1 MTNVNVGWQDNVV
14 EERASF
20 PVGLLSDVLCLKS
33 DSYKVGHWKMMLD
46 DVDNFFS
53 YGEARGPGHG
63 ITKTV
68 VTGPQA
74 IIKKYFMKKVTM
86 GDVKRAKRFAD
97 RHLRPGAFN
106 YEGWKYIVEVHNGYL
121 PLEVWAVPEGTVMDT
136 KNVIYY
142 VQATDEKCKWVV
154 SYFEPLWLQVWYPIT
169 VASLS
174 YAIRGVIGKF
184 WEETVDDDRMSG
196 INFALH
202 DFGFRGVSSPESAG
216 IGGQGHLL
224 NFMGTDTMQA
234 ITVLYDYYNLD
245 EEDDASMP
253 GFSVFASEHAVSCQ
267 YSNAKEKND
276 YKYLEAMVALLEEE
290 CAKLPGAIVSAV
302 ADTYEVYRFTNWV
315 GTDFKERIEKS
326 GGRFVVRPDSGD
338 PTVVPVQLI
347 EMLLN
352 LFGYTVNKKGYK
364 VLPDCI
370 RVLQGDGITIET
382 INQILLS
389 LRAKGISAENIVFGM
404 GGGLLQHC
412 DRDWLKF
419 AQKTTAMERNGE
431 WIELQ
436 KDPITDPGKQSK
448 KGRVTTV
455 IRDGQYMSLQFED
468 VRDTDTP
475 VMRKIFENG
484 NLLIDESFTVIRARV
499 QATL

>member
-1 MTNVNVGWQDNVV
+1 MSNKKSWSDYSVGK
-14 EERASF
+14 R
-20 PVGLLSDVLCLKS
+20 PLLGSVLPLKT
-33 DSYKVGHWKMMLD
+33 DSYKVGHWKLIVD
-46 DVDNFFS
+46 GSDNFFS

-63 ITKTV
+63 IEKTV
-68 VTGPQA
+68 VTGLQA
-74 IIKKYFMKKVTM
+74 ILKKFFTKQVTM
-86 GDVKRAKRFAD
+86 DDINRAKIFSD

-106 YEGWKYIVEVHNGYL
+106 YDGWKYIVEKHNGYL

-142 VQATDEKCKWVV
+142 VQATDPACKWLV

-174 YAIRGVIGKF
+174 YAIRKLIGKF
-184 WEETVDDDRMSG
+184 WEETVDSDRMTG

-224 NFMGTDTMQA
+224 SFMGTDTMQA
-234 ITVLYDYYNLD
+234 ISVLYDYYNLN
-245 EEDDASMP
+245 EDDDSSMP
-253 GFSVFASEHAVSCQ
+253 GFSVYASEHALSCQ
-267 YSNAKEKND
+267 YSNPIDKND
-276 YKYLEAMVALLEEE
+276 YVYLEAMVSLLEKE
-290 CAKLPGAIVSAV
+290 GSGSIVSAV
-302 ADTYEVYRFTNWV
+302 ADTYDVYRFTNWV
-315 GTDFKERIEKS
+315 GTDFKDRIINS

-338 PTVVPVQLI
+338 PVVVPVQLI
-347 EMLLN
+347 EMLLS
-352 LFGYTVNKKGYK
+352 LFGYDVNSKGFK

-370 RVLQGDGITIET
+370 RVLQGDGITMDT
-382 INQILLS
+382 ISQILLS
-389 LRAKGISAENIVFGM
+389 LRSKGISAENIVFGM

-419 AQKTTAMERNGE
+419 AQKTTAMEKYGN
-431 WIELQ
+431 WMDLQ

-448 KGRVTTV
+448 KGRVTTI
-455 IRDGQYMSLQFED
+455 IRNGTYTSVQFGD
-468 VRDTDTP
+468 VCDSDTP

-484 NLLIDESFTVIRARV
+484 NLLIDENFSVIRNRV
-499 QATL
+499 QSTL